1 MTPNRPITDRPTA
14 DDAPEPQTSMPQ
26 GNSTLW
32 ILAGVVALV
41 FLGIAVVGSIVV
53 SHRMDQVAAES
64 GSSTGDKAP
73 NGIQEQ
79 EIKPSARGPSTSGSS
94 TQGAVPPA
102 TKDNR

>member
-1 MTPNRPITDRPTA
+1 MAPNRPMA
-14 DDAPEPQTSMPQ
+14 DDTPEPQRSVPH
-26 GNSTLW
+26 GNSTMW
-32 ILAGVVALV
+32 ILAGIFALV

-64 GSSTGDKAP
+64 GSSTSGKAP

-79 EIKPSARGPSTSGSS
+79 EIKPSAHGPSTSGSS
-94 TQGAVPPA
+94 TQGAAPPA